1 MKIKIA
7 KKKNKEFIENFFIK
21 KGLKSLVDLSKIKE
35 ERKRLELLNLKSSS
49 KPTPPELGDL
59 YNLYQYVVLN
69 KRTTIC
75 EFGSGWS
82 SLIFNLALRD
92 LKRKYFKDLKK
103 LRNKNPFEL
112 FIVDDVKKYLNITK
126 KE

>member
-1 MKIKIA
+1 MKIP

-21 KGLKSLVDLSKIKE
+21 KGLKSLVDLSKIKKE
-35 ERKRLELLNLKSSS
+35 KKRLELLNLKSSS
-49 KPTPPELGDL
+49 KPTPPELSDL

-82 SLIFNLALRD
+82 SLIFSLAL
-92 LKRKYFKDLKK
+92 KDLKK
-103 LRNKNPFEL
+103 
-112 FIVDDVKKYLNITK
+112 KY
-126 KE
+126 